1 MNRRRGIGTAGIWLG
16 GLAGMLAGCAVW
28 AFAVRAERDEPRQ
41 GAARDAATEAAAAPH
56 ADSAGS
62 GVPSDKGE
70 TPGKA
75 RSESNPAQ
83 DAVSAKPADAEYVD
97 PSAVAKRFAAELTR
111 LVKRGNL
118 VTPAELHR
126 QAQAAKRCPVVPVPD
141 PGEKLG
147 PAAIYARARP
157 SVVVVG
163 AIVQPKGH
171 RRFHAALASG
181 FVIAKE
187 GVIAT
192 NYHVIEAFQHA
203 KAVGVMTADQRL
215 FAVQAVVAADA
226 HNDLALVKIE
236 ADNLV
241 PLPIASSV
249 QLGAPVYCLSHPA
262 LDTEETETAFFAF
275 SEGVVSGK
283 YRLRLDGPVPIDVL
297 TVTAEYGKGSSGGP
311 ILNEHGAVVG
321 IICQTRALFH
331 DEDETEPQMTW
342 KLSRPSSSLLA
353 LLKPAD

>member
-1 MNRRRGIGTAGIWLG
+1 MNRRWGIGTAGIWLG
-16 GLAGMLAGCAVW
+16 GLAGVLAGCVVW
-28 AFAVRAERDEPRQ
+28 GFAVRAERDEPRQ
-41 GAARDAATEAAAAPH
+41 GAARDAATEAASAPH
-56 ADSAGS
+56 ADSAAG
-62 GVPSDKGE
+62 GVPSGKGE
-70 TPGKA
+70 ATGKA
-75 RSESNPAQ
+75 RSESDPAQ
-83 DAVSAKPADAEYVD
+83 ESVSANSADAEYVD
-97 PSAVAKRFAAELTR
+97 PSAVAKRFATELTR
-111 LVKRGNL
+111 MFKHGKL
-118 VTPAELHR
+118 VTPAELHQ

-141 PGEKLG
+141 PGETLG
-147 PAAIYARARP
+147 PAAIYARAKP
-157 SVVVVG
+157 SVVVLG

-171 RRFHAALASG
+171 KRFHAALATG

-187 GVIAT
+187 GVIVT
-192 NYHVIEAFQHA
+192 NYHVIEAFQYA

-249 QLGAPVYCLSHPA
+249 PLGAPVYCLSHPA

-275 SEGVVSGK
+275 SQGVVSGK
-283 YRLRLDGPVPIDVL
+283 YRLRLDGPAPVDVL

-331 DEDETEPQMTW
+331 DEDGAEPQMTW
-342 KLSRPSSSLLA
+342 KFSRPSSSLLP
-353 LLKPAD
+353 LLKPAN